1 MKRQLTFFIT
11 LLLLLKYACA
21 IGMAETQYEIGLMD
35 SDMQEYETALMDSDI
50 QEDEVLY
57 IMRQELIGQHINT
70 IMFIGGDPDN
80 DEYDPD
86 DDYSYYCKFYAIHNE
101 YGSFRYWYCFAFY
114 HNIPYRGYF
123 MQIDSPSGELS
134 LSDIVDNRNYEFS
147 ENDDLRAARESIEEH
162 KELML
167 AYLQDSA
174 DNDQYSFDLLTDKEY
189 LGTWCMS
196 YRVIPITLS
205 SDSNCENAG
214 DYPFYAVIKPE
225 QKNNMFDKKYYWEIS
240 VYSKD
245 AIQYYSDTII
255 SSQMIPVFSDSAI
268 YREYID
274 MI

>member
-1 MKRQLTFFIT
+1 
-11 LLLLLKYACA
+11 
-21 IGMAETQYEIGLMD
+21 
-35 SDMQEYETALMDSDI
+35 
-50 QEDEVLY
+50 
-57 IMRQELIGQHINT
+57 
-70 IMFIGGDPDN
+70 
-80 DEYDPD
+80 
-86 DDYSYYCKFYAIHNE
+86 
-101 YGSFRYWYCFAFY
+101 
-114 HNIPYRGYF
+114 